1 MKGFIP
7 LACVVISLFLVLQPA
22 AAATACNRT
31 IAPTLTLWQP
41 GPDGSIYVESS
52 PPGAIIS
59 VNGENHGHA
68 PVTVS
73 GLWPGTYTVT
83 ASMAGYEEYTTTTTI
98 SGPTRS
104 PVYCSLVPLTS
115 SGALSITSVPSG
127 ARVYLDGEYRGYTPA
142 VLARSAGIT
151 HRIRLE
157 LDGYEDWNS
166 SIDNNEGGIHTI
178 TAILVPG
185 SSGLSKGISI
195 SSSPAGATV
204 MLDGVAKGTTPIT
217 VKNLVPGI
225 HILELN
231 LTGYSLWKSTI
242 DAPDNGIKTIEIS
255 LAPKTAGS
263 PGTIMVYSR
272 PGNATVSLDGKM
284 VGMTPENGSLD
295 LGAVS
300 AGEHWVSLECAGYKS
315 YFARSMVSS
324 GAVSEINGILVP
336 EKGVLSV
343 SSVPSGAE
351 IIIDNRS
358 RGYSPLIASDL
369 TQGDHQITF
378 RMEGYR
384 DHNASVA
391 VFAGNTSVLS
401 VTLIPVSPALHS
413 PALPITAI
421 IALFLTAFITLRK
434 RE

>member
-1 MKGFIP
+1 MKRFLS
-7 LACVVISLFLVLQPA
+7 LACIAISLFLVLQPVT
-22 AAATACNRT
+22 AATACNRT

-59 VNGENHGHA
+59 VNGENQGHA

-73 GLWPGTYTVT
+73 RLWPGTYTVT

-115 SGALSITSVPSG
+115 SGVLSITSVPSG

-142 VLARSAGIT
+142 VLARSTGNS
-151 HRIRLE
+151 HLIRLE

-166 SIDNNEGGIHTI
+166 TTDQNEGGIHTI

-185 SSGLSKGISI
+185 TSGLSKGISI

-204 MLDGVAKGTTPIT
+204 VLDGVAKGTTPIT

-255 LAPKTAGS
+255 LTPKTTGS
-263 PGTIMVYSR
+263 PGTIMVYSK
-272 PGNATVSLDGKM
+272 PGNATVSLDGTI
-284 VGMTPENGSLD
+284 VGLTPENGPLD
-295 LGAVS
+295 LGAVA

-324 GAVSEINGILVP
+324 GAVSEVNGILVP
-336 EKGVLSV
+336 EKGKVSV

-351 IIIDNRS
+351 IVIDNRS
-358 RGYSPLIASDL
+358 RGYSPLIANDL
-369 TQGDHQITF
+369 TQGDHQISI
-378 RMEGYR
+378 RMEGYA
-384 DHNASVA
+384 DHTA
-391 VFAGNTSVLS
+391 VVPVSAGNTSVVS
-401 VTLIPVSPALHS
+401 VTLLPVTPVLHS
-413 PALPITAI
+413 PSLPVTAV
-421 IALFLTAFITLRK
+421 IALFLTAYSTLRK